1 MALLQLSALFRLRSV
16 LHWDVW
22 SLVVAFIHPWDHWTV
37 GTAHAHS
44 ASQTG
49 FAPASAQYASGLS
62 FHCSSIHFTTL
73 KGDHG
78 IDGAL
83 GGNFGLQ
90 GLGGLGGNGDEEPH
104 EVRVHQLFDPHS
116 VWLSDEHDWGIWRV
130 LRSHSPGYVSG
141 LSVHS
146 YLQEIF
152 IGSVP
157 SQSVLHQSE
166 LVGSFI
172 PHLGFRPHCLLGLPS
187 VSTTSS
193 LQQSA
198 SSSTRLWLPSP

>member
-116 VWLSDEHDWGIWRV
+116 VWLRLEQDFISFLGTTLQYSLV
-130 LRSHSPGYVSG
+130 VFL
-141 LSVHS
+141 LHS
-146 YLQEIF
+146 YWHVVF
-152 IGSVP
+152 P
-157 SQSVLHQSE
+157 SSVLQLKLNQLIE
-166 LVGSFI
+166 V
-172 PHLGFRPHCLLGLPS
+172 
-187 VSTTSS
+187 
-193 LQQSA
+193 
-198 SSSTRLWLPSP
+198 